1 MHAATGPG
9 PLMQRSRWWR
19 VPAVQALLLQ
29 LLALLPCAALSVA
42 LQALGLVPTL
52 LSTVL
57 LQGALAMLLTWR
69 LGLARWWRAI
79 QLLFPLALLAAL
91 ALHWPPW
98 LFLLGFLILLGW
110 YWSTFRTQVP
120 YYPSGPAVWQA
131 LARLLPPQQARS
143 VVDIGSGLG
152 GCAMYLAAARPACSV
167 LGIELAP
174 LPWLVARARA
184 ALAGSR
190 ARFVRGD
197 YEKLDLGQFDLV
209 FAYLSPAAMPAL
221 WHKAKREMRAGSLL
235 ISYEFAIE
243 ACEADK
249 TIVTTEGGPPLYV
262 WEI

>member
-1 MHAATGPG
+1 VH
-9 PLMQRSRWWR
+9 
-19 VPAVQALLLQ
+19 ALLIQ

-42 LQALGLVPTL
+42 LDALGLVPTL

-57 LQGALAMLLTWR
+57 LQGVLAMLLTWR

-98 LFLLGFLILLGW
+98 LFLLGFLVLLGW

-131 LARLLPPQQARS
+131 LADLLPPGQPLQ
-143 VVDIGSGLG
+143 VIDIGSGLG
-152 GCAMYLAAARPACSV
+152 GCVLYLAAVRPDCQV
-167 LGIELAP
+167 RGIELAP
-174 LPWLVARARA
+174 LPWWVARCRA
-184 ALAGSR
+184 ALTGSR
-190 ARFVRGD
+190 ARFTRGD
-197 YEKLDLGQFDLV
+197 YEKLDLRQFDLV

-235 ISYEFAIE
+235 VSYEFVIE

-249 TIVTTEGGPPLYV
+249 TIVTTAGGPPLYV